1 MRKLSLVCFSM
12 LFVCLMFSQSV
23 FSAGIDPATIVGIW
37 LLDDEKGATAKDS
50 WKNAFDGQIKGTKQ
64 VAGKFGKAL
73 DFAKGDTV
81 SVNLAKGSVTNK
93 LTIILWLQF
102 TDLSGQQNYF
112 SIWDQSSN
120 RYVPYKTAANEL
132 HSWANNWD
140 VACTVFVSDKTWYH
154 VANVYDGSKVT
165 IYVNGEM
172 KVSQAVAAF
181 ALADQ
186 QQNAWFA
193 TDKGGWISA
202 CVEDDIGIFNT
213 PLTEEN
219 VKTIMNNGIAK
230 GIGMVAVEVA
240 GKLPS
245 FWGKLKVQSE

>member
-1 MRKLSLVCFSM
+1 MRKLSFVCFSM

-37 LLDDEKGATAKDS
+37 LLDDEKGVTAKDS
-50 WKNAFDGQIKGTKQ
+50 SKNVFDGQIKGTTKQ

-81 SVNLAKGSVTNK
+81 SVTLGKGSITNK

-112 SIWDQSSN
+112 SIYDQSAN
-120 RYVPYKTAANEL
+120 RYVPYKTIANEL
-132 HSWANNWD
+132 HFWTNLWD
-140 VACTVFVSDKTWYH
+140 VASTVFVSDKTWYH
-154 VANVYDGSKVT
+154 VANVYDGSKVI

-172 KVSQAVAAF
+172 KVSQAVAGF
-181 ALADQ
+181 ALVDQ
-186 QQNAWFA
+186 QQSAWFA
-193 TDKGGWISA
+193 TDNGGLASA
-202 CVEDDIGIFNT
+202 CIEDDIGIFNT
-213 PLTEEN
+213 ALTEEN
-219 VKTIMNNGIAK
+219 VKTIMNNGIAR

-245 FWGKLKVQSE
+245 FWGNIKK